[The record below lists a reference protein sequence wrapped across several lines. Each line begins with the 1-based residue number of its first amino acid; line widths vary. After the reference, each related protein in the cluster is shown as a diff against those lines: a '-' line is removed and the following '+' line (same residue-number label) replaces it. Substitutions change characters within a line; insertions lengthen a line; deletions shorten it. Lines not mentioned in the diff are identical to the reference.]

1 MRKTNTG
8 RWLLSGVA
16 AFTAAG
22 GVLADWNRTHLFN
35 PEWTPHSKFH
45 DAWTILLGVGLGG
58 SALYLLWRRYSEPG
72 LAAALLAQ
80 FWGTQA
86 ASYAFPGAAGIA
98 CEFPD
103 SAARPGLA
111 KLPEG
116 AASALMLALTG
127 TGYVLEYCRTRQG

>member
-1 MRKTNTG
+1 MRKIDSG
-8 RWLLSGVA
+8 RWVLSGVA

-45 DAWTILLGVGLGG
+45 DAWTILLGVGMGG
-58 SALYLLWRRYSEPG
+58 SALYLLWRRHAEPG

-80 FWGTQA
+80 FWGAQA
-86 ASYAFPGAAGIA
+86 ASYAFPNAAGIA
-98 CEFPD
+98 REFPD
-103 SAARPGLA
+103 PAARPGLT

-116 AASALMLALTG
+116 AASALMLTLTG
-127 TGYVLEYCRTRQG
+127 AGYALERCCTRRV